1 MPGILA
7 QCHLV
12 FAGGSQVFD
21 SIETTCEMENSK
33 EPRMAV
39 PRGTGIL
46 AGVGFQRHTTIY
58 QVFRLKRKTF
68 DLFDIW
74 KTKALGI
81 LAL

>member
-1 MPGILA
+1 MSVPPGRAFVPGILA

-46 AGVGFQRHTTIY
+46 AGVGFQWRSFSATC
-58 QVFRLKRKTF
+58 
-68 DLFDIW
+68 
-74 KTKALGI
+74 
-81 LAL
+81 